1 MKDFYELWVLARRFE
16 FESGIL
22 AGAIQSTF
30 ETRRTTLP
38 KSSPLALQ
46 ADFYELTSKQTQ
58 WRAFLRKSGLKADS
72 SLKQIIEV
80 VREFVMPVVDGILKG
95 NSEKK
100 VWQLGGPWKKG
111 RRTLVVSFRG
121 VFVRIAI

>member
-1 MKDFYELWVLARRFE
+1 LEY
-16 FESGIL
+16 ESGIL
-22 AGAIQSTF
+22 AAAIQATF
-30 ETRRTTLP
+30 ETRRTPLP

-100 VWQLGGPWKKG
+100 VWQPGGPLEEG
-111 RRTLVVSFRG
+111 PETLVISFRG